1 MILVDVIHGFE
12 TLESWRHRWDE
23 IFRARSHEPSSS
35 FEWTSALARH
45 HVRVGDACVLM
56 CLRRGAEVVG
66 LVPLVARKATL
77 RMGVRATVLA
87 PLSESYN
94 THSDLLLANT
104 DEETV
109 GAFLAGLSSL
119 DVAWD
124 SFSMARLLEES
135 PIAASL
141 QRVLKAHAWRHSM
154 RDGIPAYFLSLPESY
169 GEYLKGRSAKFRN
182 YLKRMEKRLATAGPM
197 DVREVRST
205 SDLDEAL
212 KALLQVEQAS
222 WKHEH
227 GTSIAAIDRQSGFY
241 ADFARGAHAAGR
253 LHLQWMRLNSKP
265 AAYNLG
271 YVDGSGYHYLKTS
284 YDAALRPLGPA
295 TFLRARLIDS
305 LIRRGITAF
314 DFPGEPYAWEAQWT
328 DQVRWRR
335 TLAIYRST
343 VVGRLLA
350 LSARLRHRSRQRS
363 VEHADPR
370 SVHASASGSA

>member
-1 MILVDVIHGFE
+1 MIRAEVVHGFD

-23 IFRARSHEPSSS
+23 IFRARAHEPSSS

-45 HVRVGDACVLM
+45 HVRAGDECLLM

-87 PLSESYN
+87 PLSEYYN
-94 THSDLLLANT
+94 THSDLLLADT

-109 GAFLAGLSSL
+109 DAFVAGLNSL
-119 DVAWD
+119 GVAWD
-124 SFSMARLLEES
+124 SFSMARLLEQS

-141 QRVLKAHAWRHSM
+141 QRVLKTRACRHSI
-154 RDGIPAYFLSLPESY
+154 RDGMPAYVLPLPSSY
-169 GEYLKGRSAKFRN
+169 GEYLKSRSAKFRN
-182 YLKRMEKRLATAGPM
+182 YLRRVEKRLESAGAT
-197 DVREVRST
+197 DVREVRSA

-212 KALLQVEQAS
+212 DALLQVEQAS

-227 GTSIAAIDRQSGFY
+227 GSSIAAIDRQARFY
-241 ADFARGAHAAGR
+241 TDFARGAQAAGR
-253 LHLQWMRLNSKP
+253 LHLQWMQIDSKP

-271 YVDGSGYHYLKTS
+271 YVHGGRYHYLKTS
-284 YDAALRPLGPA
+284 FDRALGPLGPA
-295 TFLRARLIDS
+295 TFLRARLIES
-305 LIRRGITAF
+305 LIRRGLSEF
-314 DFPGEPYAWEAQWT
+314 DFPGEPYEWEAQWT

-335 TLAIYRST
+335 TLAVYRST
-343 VVGRLLA
+343 MVGRLLA
-350 LSARLRHRSRQRS
+350 LSSRLRHRPRPRK

-370 SVHASASGSA
+370 AISASGMA